1 MMRGVIFDLKRFSV
15 HDGPGIRTTLFLKGC
30 PLACLWCHNPESQRR
45 APQIML
51 RPSRCIACGA
61 CVEKCPQGAI
71 TWNGAGP
78 RTDTALCIECGTCT
92 AVCVAEARE
101 VIGREVEAQALLPD
115 LLRDRA
121 FFDESG
127 GGVTFSGGEPLMQP
141 AFLLALLQGCR
152 AEEVHTAVDTSGA
165 VPWRSLEQ
173 VRPFVDLFL
182 YDLKLMDETRHK
194 VATGAS
200 NRLILENLR
209 RLAATGAAIQL
220 RVALIPGQNDDE
232 DNLRATAAFAAALP
246 GVRGLSLLPYHAAAR
261 DKYGR
266 LGLPYSLA
274 ETAAPSETALDDA
287 EKILSASGLPV
298 TRGG

>member
-1 MMRGVIFDLKRFSV
+1 MRGLVFDLKRFSV

-51 RPSRCIACGA
+51 RPARCIACGA
-61 CVEKCPQGAI
+61 CVAECPQGAI
-71 TWNGAGP
+71 SWNGQGP
-78 RTDTALCIECGTCT
+78 RTEAALCIECGTCT
-92 AVCVAEARE
+92 AVCAAEARE
-101 VIGREVEAQALLPD
+101 VIGREVEAQAVLPE
-115 LLRDRA
+115 LLRDRV

-127 GGVTFSGGEPLMQP
+127 GGVTFSGGEPLLQP

-165 VPWRSLEQ
+165 VPWSSLER

-182 YDLKLMDETRHK
+182 YDLKLMDDTRHRA
-194 VATGAS
+194 ATGAG
-200 NRLILENLR
+200 NQLILQNLR

-220 RVALIPGQNDDE
+220 RVALVPGQNDDE

-246 GVRGLSLLPYHAAAR
+246 GLRGLSVLPYHASAR

-266 LGLPYSLA
+266 LGLPYPLA
-274 ETAAPSETALDDA
+274 GTLAPSEAALDVA
-287 EKILSASGLPV
+287 EAILRTSGLPV